1 MTPSDEDRS
10 AGLLRALG
18 RWDMALF
25 LVGTVIGSGIFLV
38 PSEIAREVRSEP
50 ATIAIWIAGGI
61 LTMLGVL
68 SIAELGAAIPAP
80 GGIYTYI
87 GRAYGKLPGFLCGWA
102 IFTVITSGAIATLA
116 VAFSIYLQ
124 GLFPLSPGAA
134 RGISILAVL
143 LLTGGNVLGVRTGAT
158 VQNVLTVLKV
168 AGLVGMT
175 IAIFALA
182 GPAPAPSPIGRP
194 ALPNGVP
201 GIGLAL
207 IGVFWAYEGWHDA
220 TFVAGEVRDPR
231 KNFPAGIVL
240 GELAIVSLY
249 VAANLAYFRVM
260 SVEEIAGSPRVGLV
274 AVGKVLGPW
283 GVRALTAAIVCS
295 ILGAMNGSILAGP
308 RAYYQMA
315 RDGLLPGALGD
326 VHERFRTPAAAIA
339 LQGIWSC
346 VLILFI
352 GGFSQLFTY
361 VIFGGW
367 LMYALATAAVPIL
380 RRKEPDLARPF
391 RVPGYPVVP
400 LVFVA
405 AAAVMTVST
414 VLQRP
419 RESLL
424 GLGFIALGVP
434 LYFLLRRVPSQGA
447 SGGRLPERGD

>member
-1 MTPSDEDRS
+1 MTSSAKNRS
-10 AGLLRALG
+10 GGLLRVLG
-18 RWDMALF
+18 RWDTAFF

-50 ATIAIWIAGGI
+50 ATIGIWIAGGL

-87 GRAYGKLPGFLCGWA
+87 SRAYGKLPGFLCGWA

-116 VAFSIYLQ
+116 VAFSIYLA
-124 GLFPLSPGAA
+124 GLFPLSAGSA

-143 LLTGGNVLGVRTGAT
+143 LLTGANVLGVRAGAT

-175 IAIFALA
+175 VAIFLFA
-182 GPAPAPSPIGRP
+182 GAAPAPPP
-194 ALPNGVP
+194 AARTAFPNGAA

-220 TFVAGEVRDPR
+220 TFVAGEVRDPQ
-231 KNFPAGIVL
+231 KNFPAGVVL
-240 GELAIVSLY
+240 GELAIIALY

-260 SVEEIAGSPRVGLV
+260 SVGEIAGSPRVGL
-274 AVGKVLGPW
+274 AAIGKVLGPW
-283 GVRALTAAIVCS
+283 GARALTAAIICS

-315 RDGLLPGALGD
+315 KDGLLPGVLGD
-326 VHERFRTPAAAIA
+326 VHATFRTPAASIA
-339 LQGIWSC
+339 LQGVWSS

-380 RRKEPDLARPF
+380 RRKEPNLERPF
-391 RVPGYPVVP
+391 RVPGYPFVP
-400 LVFVA
+400 FVFVG

-414 VLQRP
+414 ILQRP

-424 GLGFIALGVP
+424 GLGFIALGIP
-434 LYFLLRRVPSQGA
+434 LYFLLRRSPRRATGSARVPG
-447 SGGRLPERGD
+447 ED

>member
-1 MTPSDEDRS
+1 VTIRQREAS
-10 AGLLRALG
+10 GLLRALG
-18 RWDMALF
+18 RWDTAFF

-87 GRAYGKLPGFLCGWA
+87 SRAYGRLAGFLCGWA

-116 VAFSIYLQ
+116 VAFSIYLS
-124 GLFPLSPGAA
+124 GLFPMSAVAA
-134 RGISILAVL
+134 RGFSILAVL
-143 LLTGGNVLGVRTGAT
+143 LLTGANVLGVRTGAT

-168 AGLVGMT
+168 AGLAGMT
-175 IAIFALA
+175 IAIFVFA
-182 GPAPAPSPIGRP
+182 GPAAGPPLTPRAV
-194 ALPNGVP
+194 LPNGAA

-220 TFVAGEVRDPR
+220 TFVAGEVKDPQ
-231 KNFPAGIVL
+231 KNFPAGVVI
-240 GELAIVSLY
+240 GELAIIALY

-260 SVEEIAGSPRVGLV
+260 SVEEIAASPRVGL
-274 AVGKVLGPW
+274 AATGKVLGPW
-283 GVRALTAAIVCS
+283 GGRALTAAIMCS

-308 RAYYQMA
+308 RAYFQMA
-315 RDGLLPGALGD
+315 RDGLLPRGLGD
-326 VHERFRTPAAAIA
+326 VHPTFRTPAAAIA
-339 LQGIWSC
+339 LQGVWSC
-346 VLILFI
+346 ILILFI

-380 RRKEPDLARPF
+380 RRKEPDLERPF

-400 LVFVA
+400 AVFVV

-414 VLQRP
+414 ILQRP

-424 GLGFIALGVP
+424 GLGFIALGIP
-434 LYFLLRRVPSQGA
+434 LYFFLRRA
-447 SGGRLPERGD
+447 SGPSSGRAGPSPRD